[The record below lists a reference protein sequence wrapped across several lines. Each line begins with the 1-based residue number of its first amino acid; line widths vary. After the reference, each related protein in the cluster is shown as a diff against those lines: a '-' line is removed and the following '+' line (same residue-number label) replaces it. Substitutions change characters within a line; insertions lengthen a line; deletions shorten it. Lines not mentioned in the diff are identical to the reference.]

1 MLRISALLIVAV
13 LCVMHAPA
21 PDPRV
26 VAAILANQ
34 STTPPPLPGA
44 APLVDYPDGDYVCP
58 MDKDVR
64 ANAPGNCPRCGMKL
78 VEGIKDLIEFP
89 VDMTVQPAVPKP
101 GEDAVLNFGIA
112 DPATGKPVRQ
122 FEVVH
127 EKLYHV
133 FVVSQDLKFFLH
145 THPEKEAEEDFH
157 LKLKFP
163 KPGMYRVLNDFYPAG
178 ATPQLITNTVMVPG
192 PGFKLQTAAIS
203 EDIAPQ
209 NGDNTRVEMSMIP
222 ERPVAGQ
229 KVAMF
234 FHVTPD
240 ENIEPYLGA
249 MAHMLAA
256 SSDLIDMIHN
266 HPFAATDPSGKNYK
280 LLQFNMTFP
289 RSGFYRVWIQ
299 MQRKGVVNTVAFNI
313 PVADRAAIN

>member
-1 MLRISALLIVAV
+1 MVLRVSALVVVVI
-13 LCVMHAPA
+13 LCALHAPA

-26 VAAILANQ
+26 VAARLANGI
-34 STTPPPLPGA
+34 TLPVATAGT
-44 APLVDYPDGDYVCP
+44 PLVDYPDGDWVCP

-78 VEGIKDLIEFP
+78 VEGIKDLVEFP
-89 VDMTVQPAVPKP
+89 IAMTVTPQPVRP
-101 GEDAVLNFGIA
+101 GQDTVLNFGIN
-112 DPATGKPVRQ
+112 DPATGQPVRS

-133 FVVSQDLKFFLH
+133 FVVSQDLQFFLH
-145 THPEKEAEEDFH
+145 THPERQGDEDFH

-163 KPGMYRVLNDFYPAG
+163 KPGMYRVLSDFYPSG

-192 PGFKLQTAAIS
+192 AGFHMETAKLR
-203 EDIAPQ
+203 EDVAPQ
-209 NGDNTRVEMSMIP
+209 NGGNTQVELAMTP
-222 ERPVAGQ
+222 EHPVAGQ

-234 FHVTPD
+234 FRATPD
-240 ENIEPYLGA
+240 EGVEPYLGA

-256 SSDLIDMIHN
+256 SADLIDMIHN
-266 HPFAATDPSGKNYK
+266 HPFAVTDPAGNKYK

-289 RSGFYRVWIQ
+289 RAGVYRVWVQ

-313 PVADRAAIN
+313 PVAEAR